1 MEIKWHGNTCFTLK
15 DKGIKLVI
23 NPDKE
28 AGKLKGDMVLSSIED
43 TAEVD
48 GAEKV
53 VDWAGEY
60 EIKGISISAFQAWTK
75 SKAKEEEEGAAG
87 DETIIFYFDIGK
99 IKFCH
104 LGAVGHVLTSDMVKE
119 IGDVDILMIDMGEK
133 SNLNGKKAMEVIE
146 AIEPRILIPMGKGNL
161 GEVLK
166 DLGIDKP
173 TAQEEYSIKTR
184 SELPED
190 KRLTIILKKV

>member
-15 DKGIKLVI
+15 DKGIELVI

-28 AGKLKGDMVLSSIED
+28 AGKLKGDMVLSSIKD
-43 TAEVD
+43 VAEVD

-60 EIKGISISAFQAWTK
+60 EIKGVAISAFQAWTK
-75 SKAKEEEEGAAG
+75 SKAKEEEEGATG
-87 DETIIFYFDIGK
+87 DETIIFYFDIGG
-99 IKFCH
+99 IKYCH

-133 SNLNGKKAMEVIE
+133 SNLDGKKAMEIIE
-146 AIEPRILIPMGKGNL
+146 AIEPRILIPMGDGNI
-161 GEVLK
+161 GEKLK
-166 DLGIDKP
+166 DLGIEKP
-173 TAQEEYSIKTR
+173 STQEEYSIKTR